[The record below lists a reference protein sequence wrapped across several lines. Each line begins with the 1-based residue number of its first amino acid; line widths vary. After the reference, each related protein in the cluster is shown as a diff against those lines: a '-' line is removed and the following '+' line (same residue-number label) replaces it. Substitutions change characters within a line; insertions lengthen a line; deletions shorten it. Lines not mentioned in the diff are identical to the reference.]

1 MKKIPLGELHYK
13 ISRLHTPRICIDSG
27 TNLVVETEDAFTR
40 QITEPHHR
48 RDFTTMPGS
57 NPLSGPIYINNALP
71 GDTLKIKIL
80 KISSLTGQAATKTD
94 NLSKTME
101 ATLGSTMT
109 HGTRICKIKGNEII
123 WDDNIKLPYKPM
135 IGSIGTAPATEI
147 PTSGKAGNH
156 GGNMDVKEVTED
168 STLYL
173 PIFVEGAL
181 LHIGDVHARQ
191 GDGELSGTGLE
202 MAASIKIH
210 ITLLKNNPIEW
221 PRIENSQEIMAIC
234 TGLPMEISAEKAYA
248 ELILWME
255 KDYKIPR
262 WAGYNLCTHVGT
274 ISVGFL
280 KLGTIGAKIEKRY
293 LRTPKF
299 LS

>member
-1 MKKIPLGELHYK
+1 MKKIPLGKLHYK
-13 ISRLHTPRICIDSG
+13 ISHLHTPRICIDSE
-27 TNLVVETEDAFTR
+27 TELVVETEDAFTR

-71 GDTLKIKIL
+71 GDTLKIEIL
-80 KISSLTGQAATKTD
+80 KIAPLIGQAATKTD
-94 NLSKTME
+94 NLGKTTE
-101 ATLGSTMT
+101 STLGSTMT

-123 WDDNIKLPYKPM
+123 WDDNVKLPYKPM
-135 IGSIGTAPATEI
+135 IGSIGTAPATAT
-147 PTSGKAGNH
+147 PTSGEAGKH
-156 GGNMDVKEVTED
+156 GGNMDIKEVTEN
-168 STLYL
+168 SILYL

-202 MAASIKIH
+202 MPASIKIR

-221 PRIENSQEIMAIC
+221 PRIENSEEIMAIC

-280 KLGTIGAKIEKRY
+280 KLGTIAAKIQKQY
-293 LRTPKF
+293 LKTPTF